1 MSRTYQRGDM
11 YFADLGRGIGS
22 EQEGYRPVVII
33 QNNLGNKHS
42 PTVIIAAI
50 SSRVGVKPKLPT
62 HYYINAEDGL
72 ELPSIIL
79 LEQIRTVD
87 KRRLTTYIGRLRKE
101 HISGLDHALAV
112 SIDLIE
118 PIHSKLTLCLCAACA
133 DAFRG
138 TGAFVLQ
145 RTQLKPTEKE
155 MCAYCKRHTGLDY
168 EVIRRNQE
176 GGK

>member
-1 MSRTYQRGDM
+1 MSRTYLRGDM
-11 YFADLGRGIGS
+11 YYADLGRGVGS

-87 KRRLTTYIGRLRKE
+87 KRRLTKYIGRLRQE
-101 HISGLDHALAV
+101 HISGMNHALAV

-118 PIHSKLTLCLCAACA
+118 PVPSKLTLCLCSACA

-138 TGAFVLQ
+138 TGAFAL
-145 RTQLKPTEKE
+145 RKIASEHTKKE
-155 MCAYCKRHTGLDY
+155 SCAYCKQGTGEHYNLLPP
-168 EVIRRNQE
+168 IGRRAV
-176 GGK
+176 

>member
-11 YFADLGRGIGS
+11 YYADLGRGVGS

-87 KRRLTTYIGRLRKE
+87 KRRLTKYIGRLRQE
-101 HISGLDHALAV
+101 HISGMNHALAV

-118 PIHSKLTLCLCAACA
+118 SVPSKLTLCLCSACA

-138 TGAFVLQ
+138 TGAFAL
-145 RTQLKPTEKE
+145 RKIALEHTEKE
-155 MCAYCKRHTGLDY
+155 VCAYCKQGTGEHYDLLSP
-168 EVIRRNQE
+168 IGRRAV
-176 GGK
+176 

>member
-11 YFADLGRGIGS
+11 YFADLGRGVGS
-22 EQEGYRPVVII
+22 EQQGYRPVVII

-79 LEQIRTVD
+79 LEQIRTID

-138 TGAFVLQ
+138 TGAFTLRKIAPRQ
-145 RTQLKPTEKE
+145 AGKTA
-155 MCAYCKRHTGLDY
+155 CAYCGRHEGHDY
-168 EVIRRNQE
+168 EIQ
-176 GGK
+176 

>member
-101 HISGLDHALAV
+101 HISGLDHALAI

-118 PIHSKLTLCLCAACA
+118 PIPQKLMLCLCSACA

-138 TGAFVLQ
+138 TGAFIMRQANQQQSAKKPCIYCRKKPGFQYQVLPQ
-145 RTQLKPTEKE
+145 DK
-155 MCAYCKRHTGLDY
+155 
-168 EVIRRNQE
+168 
-176 GGK
+176 

>member
-1 MSRTYQRGDM
+1 MNRTYQRGDL
-11 YFADLGRGIGS
+11 YYADLGRGIGS

-33 QNNLGNKHS
+33 QNNIGNRHS

-50 SSRVGVKPKLPT
+50 SSRVGIKPKLPT

-87 KRRLTTYIGRLRKE
+87 KHRLTKYIGRLSKE
-101 HISGLDHALAV
+101 HISGMNHALAI
-112 SIDLIE
+112 SIGLISSV
-118 PIHSKLTLCLCAACA
+118 PQKLTLCLCGACA

-138 TGAFVLQ
+138 TGAFALRKTAPGQ
-145 RTQLKPTEKE
+145 AEKKV
-155 MCAYCKRHTGLDY
+155 CAYCKQGEGAYYHVWPQTERRH
-168 EVIRRNQE
+168 V
-176 GGK
+176 

>member
-11 YFADLGRGIGS
+11 YYADLGRGIGS

-33 QNNLGNKHS
+33 QNNIGNRHS

-79 LEQIRTVD
+79 LEQIRTID
-87 KRRLTTYIGRLRKE
+87 KRRLAAYIGRLSKE
-101 HISGLDHALAV
+101 HINGMNHALAV
-112 SIDLIE
+112 SIDLIN
-118 PIHSKLTLCLCAACA
+118 PVPQKLTLCLCGACA
-133 DAFRG
+133 DAFRS
-138 TGAFVLQ
+138 TGAFALRKTTPGQTGKKV
-145 RTQLKPTEKE
+145 
-155 MCAYCKRHTGLDY
+155 CAYCGQRKGHDY
-168 EVIRRNQE
+168 ELQ
-176 GGK
+176 

>member
-11 YFADLGRGIGS
+11 YFADLGRGVGS
-22 EQEGYRPVVII
+22 EQQGYRPVVII

-87 KRRLTTYIGRLRKE
+87 KRRLTTYIGRLSEE
-101 HISGLDHALAV
+101 HISGMDHALAV
-112 SIDLIE
+112 SIDLIK
-118 PIHSKLTLCLCAACA
+118 PIHSKLTLCLCSACA
-133 DAFRG
+133 DAFCG
-138 TGAFVLQ
+138 TGAFIL
-145 RTQLKPTEKE
+145 REATTQQAEKRL
-155 MCAYCKRHTGLDY
+155 CAYCGQNLGATY
-168 EVIRRNQE
+168 EITSKDCRW
-176 GGK
+176 